1 MKKILLLVTLII
13 GFQPLFSQE
22 KILTAV
28 IGKSSSRLLRYEI
41 QLNDIHFQISE
52 SGDYLGF
59 YLENSEGSFSYYDDF
74 NNDATYGK
82 LKTQG
87 NKKIVYWD
95 NYNFDGVKYGK
106 PKSIADINLD
116 YWRDETFDK
125 IKFKKIKNIGSI
137 IIEYFDDE
145 FSDKHNYGKIRKIG
159 NITIGYRD
167 NYVFDSSKYEQIR
180 QIGNTTFEYWD
191 DTFDKSVS
199 GKLKSIN
206 GKNAN
211 VKITLY

>member
-1 MKKILLLVTLII
+1 MKKIYLLLIFSLC
-13 GFQPLFSQE
+13 FQSLLSQE
-22 KILTAV
+22 KVLTAV

-41 QLNDIHFQISE
+41 QLDDIHFQISE
-52 SGDYLGF
+52 SGDYIGF
-59 YLENSEGSFSYYDDF
+59 YLENSEGGFSYYDDF

-82 LKTQG
+82 LKIQG

-106 PKSIADINLD
+106 PKSIADIDLD

-125 IKFKKIKNIGSI
+125 IKFKKLKNIGSI
-137 IIEYFDDE
+137 KIEYFDDE
-145 FSDKHNYGKIRKIG
+145 FADKHNYGKIRKIG
-159 NITIGYRD
+159 NIAIGYRD
-167 NYVFDSSKYEQIR
+167 NYVFDSSKYEQIK

-191 DTFDKSVS
+191 DTLDKSVS

>member
-1 MKKILLLVTLII
+1 MKKILLLVTLIL
-13 GFQPLFSQE
+13 GFQPLFSQD
-22 KILTAV
+22 KSLTAV
-28 IGKSSSRLLRYEI
+28 ISKSNSRLLRYEVQI
-41 QLNDIHFQISE
+41 NDIHFQISE
-52 SGDYLGF
+52 SGDYMGF

-74 NNDATYGK
+74 NNEATYGK

-87 NKKIVYWD
+87 SKKVLYWD

-106 PKSIADINLD
+106 PKSIADISLD
-116 YWRDETFDK
+116 YWREESFDK
-125 IKFKKIKNIGSI
+125 IKFKKLKNIGSI
-137 IIEYFDDE
+137 KIEYYDDE

-159 NITIGYRD
+159 NIAVGYRD
-167 NYVFDSSKYEQIR
+167 NYVFDASKYEQIQ

-206 GKNAN
+206 GKNTN